1 MSSISK
7 NVLAPIEAIS
17 GDGKNRVRVEFL
29 RLTLPSKWFL
39 ALLAIPMLIA
49 LAISGYLTYVS
60 LTAAKILGCTGGELF
75 DCSHVIYSKWSKVV
89 GIPVSALALGT
100 YVAMILAAC
109 VVSMKK
115 LSSAVRLTAWSV
127 VTGLAIAA
135 ALAGLYFIYLQVFVL
150 EHLCPW
156 CLGAHTCGLL
166 IAATIL
172 LSRSRIAMPPLAGVS
187 GLAAAGLALMIGIQ
201 INSEEP
207 KKYEELVYTPPAKVD
222 SSAVQRGGTF
232 TAAPTDFDAPED
244 EGMMMPPGDDDMF
257 APPIEDDSF
266 MVPPSEDDEESI
278 GSFQFNGLRNFELA
292 VLSQM
297 LMTHGS
303 LPMVAVLQEPVI
315 QEQAGSGQKMPTGS
329 GQKMTTGSGQKAAA
343 GSGQKMTQQEK
354 MAAQKKQMAA
364 RQNAQKKKANVRI
377 VQFMGKKLNAYQWP
391 IDGKPTAKYVFVEM
405 FDYTCPHCRTTSKA
419 VFAAKENMGDDL
431 AVIVLPVPMNTACN
445 PSVQIDHP
453 SHVEACQL
461 SELAVAVWRTDPD
474 KFSEFHKW
482 MFEGQIAP
490 IYTTALGK
498 ASELVGKEKIE
509 KELKKGTSRAYVKGH
524 CQMYKALNAGLVP
537 KLLFPTRAIQG
548 EFTAVEALTSMIK
561 EQAAV
566 PQQAVAK

>member
-7 NVLAPIEAIS
+7 NVLAPIEAHS

-39 ALLAIPMLIA
+39 ALLAIPMIIA
-49 LAISGYLTYVS
+49 FAISGYLTYVS

-100 YVAMILAAC
+100 YAAMILAAC
-109 VVSMKK
+109 VASMKK
-115 LSSAVRLTAWSV
+115 LSSPVRLTAWSA

-135 ALAGLYFIYLQVFVL
+135 ALAALYFIYLQVFVL

-156 CLGAHTCGLL
+156 CLGAHSCGLL
-166 IAATIL
+166 IAAAVL
-172 LSRSRIAMPPLAGVS
+172 LNRSRIAMPPLATVS

-201 INSEEP
+201 INAEEP
-207 KKYEELVYTPPAKVD
+207 KKYEELVYTPPAKVE
-222 SSAVQRGGTF
+222 SSAQGGGTF
-232 TAAPTDFDAPED
+232 TAAPGDFDAPDD
-244 EGMMMPPGDDDMF
+244 EGMMMPPGDEDMF
-257 APPIEDDSF
+257 APPVEDDSF

-278 GSFQFNGLRNFELA
+278 GSNLLQLKGLQDFELR
-292 VLSQM
+292 VLSQL
-297 LMTHGS
+297 LMS
-303 LPMVAVLQEPVI
+303 RSPLPLVAVLQEPVVI
-315 QEQAGSGQKMPTGS
+315 QEQQGSGQKGS
-329 GQKMTTGSGQKAAA
+329 GQKGSGQKGSSQQ
-343 GSGQKMTQQEK
+343 GSGQKMTQEQ
-354 MAAQKKQMAA
+354 MAAQKK
-364 RQNAQKKKANVRI
+364 KPKVRI

-391 IDGKPTAKYVFVEM
+391 IDGKPSAKYVFVEM

-431 AVIVLPVPMNTACN
+431 AVIVLPVPMNSACN
-445 PSVQIDHP
+445 PAVQVDHP

-461 SELAVAVWRTDPD
+461 SELAVAVWRASPD

-482 MFEGQIAP
+482 MFEGQTAP
-490 IYTTALGK
+490 IYSTALGK
-498 ASELVGKEKIE
+498 ASELVGKEKID
-509 KELKKGTSRAYVKGH
+509 KELKKGTAKAYVKSH
-524 CQMYKALNAGLVP
+524 CQMYRTLNAGAVP

-548 EFTAVEALTSMIK
+548 EFTAVETLTTMIR
-561 EQAAV
+561 EQAV
-566 PQQAVAK
+566 IPQQ